1 MTKWLQIILQ
11 SLISSTRS
19 RRDLAFENLL
29 LRQQLAAMKHC
40 QPRAKLSNAD
50 RIFRVLFSKFWPN
63 WRDAL
68 HIVTPETVVRWHR
81 QGFRYYWTWKSR
93 RSGRPKVDPTI
104 RDLICRMCRA
114 NRLWGAP
121 SKADR
126 SQLCQLLQ
134 QCPNASVFGE
144 VRSRQATCSSPKARK
159 NSLTTVLP
167 RTPS

>member
-29 LRQQLAAMKHC
+29 LGQQLAAMKHR
-40 QPRAKLSNAD
+40 QPRPRLSKAD
-50 RIFRVLFSKFWPN
+50 RIFWVLFSKFWPN

-93 RSGRPKVDPTI
+93 RSGRPKVDPAI
-104 RDLICRMCRA
+104 RDLIRRMCRA
-114 NRLWGAP
+114 NPLWGAP
-121 SKADR
+121 NRHNRVFLKRGVICSCWINGRSK
-126 SQLCQLLQ
+126 
-134 QCPNASVFGE
+134 
-144 VRSRQATCSSPKARK
+144 
-159 NSLTTVLP
+159 
-167 RTPS
+167 